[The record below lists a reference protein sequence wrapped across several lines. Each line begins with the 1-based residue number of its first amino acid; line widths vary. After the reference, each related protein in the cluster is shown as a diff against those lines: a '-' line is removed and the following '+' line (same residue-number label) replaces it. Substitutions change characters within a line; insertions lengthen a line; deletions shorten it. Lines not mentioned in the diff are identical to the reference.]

1 MVKKNKIT
9 ILKVCLIFAGAMAFS
24 QSFPWYSLGIPIS
37 PESESSSSLEETA
50 VEEPKVEE
58 KVESVPENKTLSA
71 EKPKAK
77 KTDNALVNGLES
89 YRSKD
94 WVSSTIFLRRA
105 VSEDK
110 NTSAEVLFMLIMS
123 EMYSGD
129 YESAVVDCDTFL
141 SSYPNSSLVH
151 NIQYEKGRALHYTGQ
166 NDQSVLILSDF
177 CHQNPDSRMYP
188 SALYWIAECFYDDY
202 NFDTAR
208 GLYEQIVSEYP
219 NDKKAVDAKFKLDAI
234 TQREREQKLLML
246 LKETGEEYVNSRET
260 YERQLKEYES
270 QDIVSLRKQLN
281 EANSRIA
288 ELENASATPA
298 KASLAT
304 KENTVSE
311 SAVSE
316 NAVFVTPSTAE
327 KKRKGITSAELLNLK
342 IRAAQL
348 QRLLDEKY
356 CSSADGEGEFYE

>member
-1 MVKKNKIT
+1 MVRKNKKT
-9 ILKVCLIFAGAMAFS
+9 ILKVCLILAGAFAFS

-50 VEEPKVEE
+50 AEEPKVEE
-58 KVESVPENKTLSA
+58 KVEPVQENKVRSA

-105 VSEDK
+105 VTEDK
-110 NTSAEVLFMLIMS
+110 NTSPEVLFMLIMS

-141 SSYPNSSLVH
+141 SSYPSSSLVN
-151 NIQYEKGRALHYTGQ
+151 NIQYQKGRALHYTGQ

-177 CHQNPDSRMYP
+177 CHQNPKSRMYP

-270 QDIVSLRKQLN
+270 QDIVSLRRQLN

-288 ELENASATPA
+288 ELENASAAPA
-298 KASLAT
+298 KASLAA
-304 KENTVSE
+304 KDSSVSE

-316 NAVFVTPSTAE
+316 NAVFVTPSATE